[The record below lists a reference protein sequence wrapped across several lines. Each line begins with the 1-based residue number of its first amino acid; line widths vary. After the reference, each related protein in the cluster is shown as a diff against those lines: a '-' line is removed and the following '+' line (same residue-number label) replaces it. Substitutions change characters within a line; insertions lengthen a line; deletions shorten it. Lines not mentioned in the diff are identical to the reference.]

1 MSAIRDLIKRKQKFL
16 SAQRGPSALKW
27 NIEEYLFSQQ
37 LSFVRDEARMAMAV
51 CSVRAGKT
59 EACAADLI
67 DTAIKFPSTNQYYI
81 TLARSS
87 AERIVWPTLKKINRT
102 YGFNAFPN
110 EAKLTLKFPNGSTIY
125 LMGANDES
133 EIEKIRGVSD
143 VALIY
148 LDEAQAFREHI
159 KGLIDDIVVKRLY
172 DLNGRC
178 RMIGTPGP
186 VLSGYFYECSQSSG
200 WAHHH
205 WTMFDNPWL
214 FKKSGKTPQE
224 LTAADCERAGVTIDH
239 PSIQRENYG
248 RWVHDPS
255 SLLLQYNANLNHY
268 ESLPE
273 DRYTYIL
280 GIDLGTK
287 DADALCLLAYSPSS
301 PITWL
306 VEELVTPNQKTDDLA
321 VQIRGLQSK
330 YGDMMMIADT
340 GGLGLKVCEDLTYR
354 YGFVI
359 QAADKKGKMADY
371 RFLNNALR
379 TGLFKAPK
387 ASRFARDCGI
397 LHRDNDKSTP
407 DRIVVKGHSDAV
419 DAALYA
425 FGESPAYDYKPAKFK
440 ALPGTIEYIREQEGL
455 HKEALVER
463 IKRDQAM
470 KDGGAVGHFQ
480 KDNQGMDP
488 WHSWD

>member
-1 MSAIRDLIKRKQKFL
+1 MPKLTNLEDALASWQVPAI
-16 SAQRGPSALKW
+16 PKW
-27 NIEEYLFSQQ
+27 NIAEYLFPEQ
-37 LSFVRDEARMAMAV
+37 LHFVKDPARFADAV

-67 DTAIKFPSTNQYYI
+67 DTSLHMPGTNQYYI

-87 AERIVWPTLKKINRT
+87 AERIVWPVLKKINTT
-102 YGFNAFPN
+102 YALGAFPN

-125 LMGANDES
+125 LMGANDEA
-133 EIEKIRGVSD
+133 EIEKIRGVSN

-159 KGLIDDIVVKRLY
+159 KGLVDDIVVKRLY

-186 VLSGYFYECSQSSG
+186 VLAGYFYECSQSNG
-200 WAHHH
+200 WSHYH
-205 WTMFDNPWL
+205 WTMFQNPWL

-224 LTAADCERAGVTIDH
+224 LVDEDCKRAGVTIDH
-239 PSIQRENYG
+239 PSIQRECFG

-255 SLLLQYNANLNHY
+255 SLLLQYSREVNHY
-268 ESLPE
+268 DALPH
-273 DRYTYIL
+273 DVYTYIL

-287 DADALCLLAYSPSS
+287 DADALSLLAYSPAS

-321 VQIRGLQSK
+321 AQIKALQTR
-330 YGDMMMIADT
+330 YGDMTMIADT
-340 GGLGLKVCEDLTYR
+340 GGLGLKVVEDLMYR

-359 QAADKKGKMADY
+359 QAADKKGKMGDY

-379 TGLFKAPK
+379 TGLFRAKQE
-387 ASRFARDCGI
+387 SRFARDCGI

-419 DAALYA
+419 DAVLYA
-425 FGESPAYDYKPAKFK
+425 FGESPAYDYKPAPFK
-440 ALPGTIEYIREQEGL
+440 ALLGTPEHVLEQERL
-455 HKEALVER
+455 HKQNIIDR
-463 IKRDQAM
+463 IKQEQAM
-470 KDGGAVGHFQ
+470 KDGAAVGKFY
-480 KDNQGMDP
+480 KDSQGRDP

>member
-1 MSAIRDLIKRKQKFL
+1 MKKITSLEEIVSQFGATL
-16 SAQRGPSALKW
+16 PPHW
-27 NIEEYLFSQQ
+27 NINDYLFPEQ
-37 LSFVRDEARMAMAV
+37 LAFVRDSARMGMAV

-67 DTAIKFPSTNQYYI
+67 DTSLKMPGTNQYYI

-87 AERIVWPTLKKINRT
+87 AERIVWPVLKKINVA
-102 YGFNAFPN
+102 YGLGAFPN
-110 EAKLTLKFPNGSTIY
+110 EAKLTLKFKNGSTIY
-125 LMGANDES
+125 LMGANDEA

-159 KGLIDDIVVKRLY
+159 KSLIDDIVVKRLY

-186 VLSGYFYECSQSSG
+186 VLSGYFYECSQSTG
-200 WAHHH
+200 WSHHH

-214 FKKSGKTPQE
+214 LKKSGKTPQE
-224 LTAADCERAGVTIDH
+224 LTDQDCERAGVTVDH

-255 SLLLQYNANLNHY
+255 SLLLQYNRDINHY
-268 ESLPE
+268 DEMPH
-273 DRYTYIL
+273 DVYTYIL
-280 GIDLGTK
+280 GVDLGTR
-287 DADALCLLAYSPSS
+287 DADALCLLAYSPAS
-301 PITWL
+301 PVTWL
-306 VEELVTPNQKTDDLA
+306 VEEVVTPNQKTDDLA
-321 VQIRGLQSK
+321 VQIRALQSK
-330 YGDMMMIADT
+330 YGDMTMIADT
-340 GGLGLKVCEDLTYR
+340 GGLGLKVVEDLCFR

-379 TGLFKAPK
+379 TGLFRAKAD
-387 ASRFARDCGI
+387 SRFAKDCGI

-407 DRIVVKGHSDAV
+407 EKIVVKGHSDAV

-425 FGESPAYDYKPAKFK
+425 FAESPAYDYKPAKFIAK
-440 ALPGTIEYIREQEGL
+440 PGTAEYIREQERL
-455 HKEALVER
+455 HKEALIER
-463 IKRDQAM
+463 IKRDQAL
-470 KDGGAVGHFQ
+470 KDGVGVGKFY
-480 KDNQGMDP
+480 KDSSGRDP

>member
-1 MSAIRDLIKRKQKFL
+1 MND
-16 SAQRGPSALKW
+16 P
-27 NIEEYLFSQQ
+27 
-37 LSFVRDEARMAMAV
+37 ARMADAV

-67 DTAIKFPSTNQYYI
+67 DTSLKMPGTNQYYI

-87 AERIVWPTLKKINRT
+87 AERIVWPVLKKINRA
-102 YGFNAFPN
+102 YNLRAFPN
-110 EAKLTLKFPNGSTIY
+110 EAKLTLKFPNGSVIY
-125 LMGANDES
+125 LMGANDEA

-159 KGLIDDIVVKRLY
+159 KGLVDDIVVKRLY

-186 VLSGYFYECSQSSG
+186 VLSGYFYECSQGGSWS
-200 WAHHH
+200 HHH

-224 LTAADCERAGVTIDH
+224 LVDEDCKRMGVTIDH
-239 PSIQRENYG
+239 PSIQRECFG
-248 RWVHDPS
+248 RWTHDPS
-255 SLLLQYNANLNHY
+255 SLLLQYNRAINDY
-268 ESLPE
+268 DKLPE
-273 DRYTYIL
+273 DKYTYIL

-287 DADALCLLAYSPSS
+287 DADALCLLAYSPAS

-306 VEELVTPNQKTDDLA
+306 IEEVVTPNQKTDDLA
-321 VQIRGLQSK
+321 AQIKKLQAT
-330 YGDMMMIADT
+330 YGKMTMVADT
-340 GGLGLKVCEDLTYR
+340 GGLGLKVCEDLMFR

-359 QAADKKGKMADY
+359 EPADKKGKMADY

-379 TGLFKAPK
+379 TGLFRSRKTT
-387 ASRFARDCGI
+387 RFAKDCDI

-425 FGESPAYDYKPAKFK
+425 FGLSPAYDYKPAKFK
-440 ALPGTIEYIREQEGL
+440 ALPGTPEYLREQEGL
-455 HKEALVER
+455 HKEALIEK
-463 IKRDQAM
+463 IKQEQLM
-470 KDGGAVGHFQ
+470 KDGGAPGKFF
-480 KDNQGMDP
+480 KDAQGRDP